1 MKSLI
6 ICLANFLLQIKPMKD
21 LYLPE
26 ISEMYQKIAAKLQQV
41 CCASKI
47 PCAIHRLSL
56 VIIQPITS

>member
-6 ICLANFLLQIKPMKD
+6 ICLANFFLQIETMKD

-56 VIIQPITS
+56 LIIQPIT